1 MKLKPLYDRVIVK
14 MTEVEETTK
23 SGIILT
29 AASKEKPQ
37 VAEVIAVG
45 DGNSRDGKEPVA
57 MKVKVGDKVIVSKYA
72 GTEVKID
79 GEDVII
85 VSMGDILAVVE

>member
-45 DGNSRDGKEPVA
+45 DGNSRDGKEAVA

-72 GTEVKID
+72 GTEVKVD
-79 GEDVII
+79 GEEVII
-85 VSMGDILAVVE
+85 VNMGDILAVVE

>member
-45 DGNSRDGKEPVA
+45 DGNSRYHESQGRRQGNRFQVRRHGSQDRRRRCHHRQYGRYTRR
-57 MKVKVGDKVIVSKYA
+57 G
-72 GTEVKID
+72 
-79 GEDVII
+79 
-85 VSMGDILAVVE
+85 

>member
-29 AASKEKPQ
+29 AASKEK
-37 VAEVIAVG
+37 AAG
-45 DGNSRDGKEPVA
+45 CRGYRSRRR
-57 MKVKVGDKVIVSKYA
+57 
-72 GTEVKID
+72 
-79 GEDVII
+79 
-85 VSMGDILAVVE
+85 